1 MPNIPRFIPW
11 IRRQVRPEL
20 PTCSICNEPVE
31 LETTRSNENG
41 KAIHEEC
48 YVLKVHLKQAT
59 TPPERLTVGSGCSLN
74 FHKLAIGSACG
85 KLWP

>member
-31 LETTRSNENG
+31 LEATKTNESG

-48 YVLKVHLKQAT
+48 YVLKVRLKQAT
-59 TPPERLTVGSGCSLN
+59 TQPERQATPC
-74 FHKLAIGSACG
+74 
-85 KLWP
+85 

>member
-20 PTCSICNEPVE
+20 PTCSVCNEPVE

-48 YVLKVHLKQAT
+48 YVLKFRLKQAT
-59 TPPERLTVGSGCSLN
+59 TPPERLTMHLLGQ
-74 FHKLAIGSACG
+74 
-85 KLWP
+85 